1 MCSSDLQLL
10 DDGFFEHLVDGG
22 YIEESDVEEEEDNC
36 ENGTYNCD
44 SCSLNGDC
52 PQQGA
57 DGKPRWIEAV
67 GFDEFCSRF
76 LLCEGCPIRDIP
88 GECED
93 ENWPK
98 WKEEHAN
105 GWFMS
110 WQFRMAAQDIG
121 KNGVIFY
128 AMPAGVTTRFPDE
141 EIIRAERRM
150 HTAPTLEGRK
160 ELIAILN
167 RFDRGHG
174 DVDDVIDVYEDAPRL

>member
-1 MCSSDLQLL
+1 MMDERQQKMWGVLTGLDGETAARLLLDCHGLQLL
-10 DDGFFEHLVDGG
+10 DDGFFEHLVDEG
-22 YIEESDVEEEEDNC
+22 YIEEPDVEEEEDNY

-57 DGKPRWIEAV
+57 DGNPRWVEAV

-76 LLCEGCPIRDIP
+76 PLCEGCPIRDIP

-105 GWFMS
+105 
-110 WQFRMAAQDIG
+110 A
-121 KNGVIFY
+121 
-128 AMPAGVTTRFPDE
+128 
-141 EIIRAERRM
+141 
-150 HTAPTLEGRK
+150 
-160 ELIAILN
+160 
-167 RFDRGHG
+167 
-174 DVDDVIDVYEDAPRL
+174 